1 MTGSRLIRV
10 AALVAASTLT
20 GSVLVIALG
29 AWTTVVLFLALA
41 TLAAA
46 ALPLA
51 QRVRAGR
58 FDLLEPIVG
67 STIVLAVVFGI
78 RPIAMLVADDFVYR
92 DVDIA
97 PHFPYTVAL
106 GLLGTVAF
114 VAAYEWARHK
124 LPASSSQGRESRIS
138 RPLAFGSVAVLAL
151 LSVLL
156 FGLHLSRL
164 GSNLADGFRLLVGG
178 QSPDL
183 VARWAGTS
191 EYLSTSPILAA
202 CGATLLG
209 IATRWRLTR
218 FQLLFFVVLIAYPV
232 AMFYL
237 SGTRRYMVPCLLVP
251 LVTWMLMSVRRPGG
265 RLLLALIPISFLIL
279 ATIPFAR
286 WVGTRDDATGGIGTV
301 IVQAI
306 EDPARAVH
314 RFILGPDTNMLP
326 ALAREVSVLTAPED
340 FFYGRATVGD
350 LFLAPIPHLIFP
362 DKPQSARD
370 ELLTR
375 TFGAPCRL
383 AGDGVCDDFSIIG
396 TFYQDFWV
404 PGVAILMGGV
414 GAASAWL
421 WSRWHKSP
429 GDQRLIV
436 ATGTWVVFVPI
447 IFRAGFMPGFQWW
460 LYFFVPC
467 LLGVMVFMRPPE
479 PHSHDATAKLM
490 P

>member
-1 MTGSRLIRV
+1 MLGSSLTRV
-10 AALVAASTLT
+10 AGSIAAATLA
-20 GSVLVIALG
+20 GVVLIMVLG
-29 AWTTVVLFLALA
+29 AWTTISVF
-41 TLAAA
+41 AAVGTIGVA
-46 ALPLA
+46 VLPLA
-51 QRVRAGR
+51 LRLRAGT

-67 STIVLAVVFGI
+67 GTIVLAVIFGV

-97 PHFPYTVAL
+97 QYFPYTVAL

-114 VAAYEWARHK
+114 VAAYEWVRRRQLH
-124 LPASSSQGRESRIS
+124 ASSLHERERRIS
-138 RPLAFGSVAVLAL
+138 RPIAFGSVAVLAL

-164 GSNLADGFRLLVGG
+164 GTNLADGLRLLVGG
-178 QSPDL
+178 QSPEL
-183 VARWAGTS
+183 VARWTGTS

-209 IATRWRLTR
+209 IATRWRPTR
-218 FQLLFFVVLIAYPV
+218 LQLVLILVLVAYPV
-232 AMFYL
+232 VIFYL
-237 SGTRRYMVPCLLVP
+237 SGTRRYMLPCLLVP
-251 LVTWMLMSVRRPGG
+251 LVTWMLMSGRRPSG
-265 RLLLALIPISFLIL
+265 RLLLALVPVAFLIL

-286 WVGTRDDATGGIGTV
+286 WVGTRDEATGGIGTV

-306 EDPARAVH
+306 ENPARAVH
-314 RFILGPDTNMLP
+314 RFVLGPDTNMVP
-326 ALAREVSVLTAPED
+326 TLAMEVSVLTSLGD

-350 LFLAPIPHLIFP
+350 LLLAPIPHLIFP
-362 DKPQSARD
+362 DKPQTARD

-375 TFGAPCRL
+375 AFGTPCRL
-383 AGDGVCDDFSIIG
+383 AGEGVCDDFSIIG

-404 PGVAILMGGV
+404 PGVAVLMGVV

-421 WSRWHKSP
+421 WFRWRRSP

-436 ATGTWVVFVPI
+436 AAGTWTVFVPI

-460 LYFFVPC
+460 LYFVVPC
-467 LLGVMVFMRPPE
+467 LLAVVAFMRPAGR
-479 PHSHDATAKLM
+479 HNDRSVTI
-490 P
+490 